1 MRDLTE
7 GSINRHLVA
16 MASPIAAG
24 MLFQTLYFLVDLYF
38 VGRLGGAAIAGVGS
52 AGNLTFLVMALTQ
65 VLGVGTVALIAQAVG
80 RKDKARANLVFNQ
93 SSTLAM
99 ACLLACL
106 LLGYPLAVHFAGAL
120 GSDQATREAGATY
133 LRWYLPGLSLQFA
146 LVAMA
151 SALRGTG
158 IVKPAMTAQMLTVV
172 INVILAPVLIGGW
185 GTGHP
190 LGVAGAGLASSIA
203 IAVGVLLMWVY
214 FLRLEHY
221 VGFDRHSWRPRLE
234 VWRQILAIGLPA
246 GGEFVIMFVIFSF
259 IYFVIRPFGASA
271 QAGFGVGT
279 RVMQAIFLPAMAV
292 AFAVAPIVG
301 QNFRSGPK
309 GAGAPDVPLGGAYE
323 RVADAGCH
331 GPVPGKPGVVDRNFY
346 QRTRSDPRGLGLP
359 PGDLLELRRERFCL
373 RVLWRV
379 AGPGQ
384 YVAGAM
390 EFRFAPDHLY
400 RAGLVADDATG
411 FLDHPDLDGIGGVRN
426 AAGAVERYAGA
437 SPDAPAFVST
447 VSAGATARRKLRGS
461 VTEP

>member
-16 MASPIAAG
+16 MATPIAAG

-80 RKDKARANLVFNQ
+80 RKDQARANLVFNQ

-106 LLGYPLAVHFAGAL
+106 ILGYPLAVHFAGTL

-203 IAVGVLLMWVY
+203 IAVGVLLMWIY

-221 VGFDRHSWRPRLE
+221 VGFDRHSWRPRLD

-301 QNFRSGPK
+301 QNF
-309 GAGAPDVPLGGAYE
+309 GAGQKARVRQTFRSAALMSVLLMLIVMALCLGSPAVLIGTFINEPEAIGVGSGYL
-323 RVADAGCH
+323 RVISWNCVASGFVFVCS
-331 GPVPGKPGVVDRNFY
+331 GVL
-346 QRTRSDPRGLGLP
+346 QGLGNTWP
-359 PGDLLELRRERFCL
+359 A
-373 RVLWRV
+373 LWSSGSRLVTFMVPVWWLTTRPDFAIKQIWMVSV
-379 AGPGQ
+379 A
-384 YVAGAM
+384 
-390 EFRFAPDHLY
+390 
-400 RAGLVADDATG
+400 
-411 FLDHPDLDGIGGVRN
+411 
-426 AAGAVERYAGA
+426 
-437 SPDAPAFVST
+437 
-447 VSAGATARRKLRGS
+447 S
-461 VTEP
+461 VTLQAVLSGTLAVRQMRLRLAA

>member
-7 GSINRHLVA
+7 GSIDRHLVA
-16 MASPIAAG
+16 MATPIAAG
-24 MLFQTLYFLVDLYF
+24 MIFQTLYFLVDLYF

-52 AGNLTFLVMALTQ
+52 AGNLAFLVMALTQ

-80 RKDKARANLVFNQ
+80 RKDQPRANLVFNQ
-93 SSTLAM
+93 SSVLAM
-99 ACLLACL
+99 AALLTCLI
-106 LLGYPLAVHFAGAL
+106 LGYLFAVHFAGAL
-120 GSDQATREAGATY
+120 GSDEATREAGATY
-133 LRWYLPGLSLQFA
+133 LRWYLPGLALQFA
-146 LVAMA
+146 MVAMA

-185 GTGHP
+185 GTGRP

-203 IAVGVLLMWVY
+203 ISVGVLLMWVY

-221 VGFDRHSWRPRLE
+221 VGFVRADWRPRLD

-301 QNFRSGPK
+301 QNFGARLKARVRQTFRSAALMSAVLMLVVMVVCLGRPALLI
-309 GAGAPDVPLGGAYE
+309 GAFTSEPEAI
-323 RVADAGCH
+323 RVGSDYLRFVSWNCVASGFVFVCS
-331 GPVPGKPGVVDRNFY
+331 GVL
-346 QRTRSDPRGLGLP
+346 QGLGNTWPALWSSASRLVTFITP
-359 PGDLLELRRERFCL
+359 VWWLSTRPGFSITQIWM
-373 RVLWRV
+373 VSV
-379 AGPGQ
+379 A
-384 YVAGAM
+384 
-390 EFRFAPDHLY
+390 
-400 RAGLVADDATG
+400 
-411 FLDHPDLDGIGGVRN
+411 
-426 AAGAVERYAGA
+426 
-437 SPDAPAFVST
+437 
-447 VSAGATARRKLRGS
+447 S
-461 VTEP
+461 VTLQALLSGTLALRQVRLRLSTQP

>member
-1 MRDLTE
+1 VRDLSE
-7 GSINRHLVA
+7 GPINRHLVA
-16 MASPIAAG
+16 MATPIAAG
-24 MLFQTLYFLVDLYF
+24 MIFQTLYFLVDLYF

-80 RKDKARANLVFNQ
+80 RKDQPRANLVFNQ
-93 SSTLAM
+93 SSVLAM
-99 ACLLACL
+99 AALAACL
-106 LLGYPLAVHFAGAL
+106 LLGYPFAAHFAGAL
-120 GSDQATREAGATY
+120 GSDAATRAAGATY
-133 LRWYLPGLSLQFA
+133 LRWYLPGLALQFA
-146 LVAMA
+146 MVAMA

-158 IVKPAMTAQMLTVV
+158 IVKPAMTAQMLTVM

-203 IAVGVLLMWVY
+203 ISVGVLLMWIY

-221 VGFDRHSWRPRLE
+221 VGFARSDWRPRVD

-301 QNFRSGPK
+301 QNF
-309 GAGAPDVPLGGAYE
+309 GAGRPARVRQTFRSAALMSSALMLVVMALCLGRPALLIGAFISE
-323 RVADAGCH
+323 PEAIRVGSDYLRFVSWNCVASGFVFVCS
-331 GPVPGKPGVVDRNFY
+331 GVL
-346 QRTRSDPRGLGLP
+346 QGLGNTWPALWSSGSRLITFITP
-359 PGDLLELRRERFCL
+359 VWWLTTRPGFSITQIWM
-373 RVLWRV
+373 VSV
-379 AGPGQ
+379 A
-384 YVAGAM
+384 
-390 EFRFAPDHLY
+390 
-400 RAGLVADDATG
+400 
-411 FLDHPDLDGIGGVRN
+411 
-426 AAGAVERYAGA
+426 
-437 SPDAPAFVST
+437 
-447 VSAGATARRKLRGS
+447 S
-461 VTEP
+461 VTLQALLSGTLALRQMRLRLSA

>member
-16 MASPIAAG
+16 MATPIAAG

-80 RKDKARANLVFNQ
+80 RKDQARANLVFNQ

-106 LLGYPLAVHFAGAL
+106 ILGYPLAVHFAGTL

-172 INVILAPVLIGGW
+172 INVVLAPVLIGGW

-203 IAVGVLLMWVY
+203 IAVGVLLMWIY

-301 QNFRSGPK
+301 QNF
-309 GAGAPDVPLGGAYE
+309 GAGQKARVRQTFRSAALMSVLLMLVVMGLCLGSPAVLIGTFINEAE
-323 RVADAGCH
+323 AIRVGSGYLRVISWNCVASGFVFVCS
-331 GPVPGKPGVVDRNFY
+331 GVL
-346 QRTRSDPRGLGLP
+346 QGLGNTWPALWSSASR
-359 PGDLLELRRERFCL
+359 LLTFMVPVWWLTRRPDFSITQIWM
-373 RVLWRV
+373 VSV
-379 AGPGQ
+379 A
-384 YVAGAM
+384 
-390 EFRFAPDHLY
+390 
-400 RAGLVADDATG
+400 
-411 FLDHPDLDGIGGVRN
+411 
-426 AAGAVERYAGA
+426 
-437 SPDAPAFVST
+437 
-447 VSAGATARRKLRGS
+447 S
-461 VTEP
+461 VTLQALLSGTLALRQMRLRLSAQ

>member
-7 GSINRHLVA
+7 GPIDGHLLA
-16 MASPIAAG
+16 MAAPIAAG
-24 MLFQTLYFLVDLYF
+24 MIFQTLYFLVDLYF

-52 AGNLTFLVMALTQ
+52 AGNLTFLIMALTQ

-80 RKDKARANLVFNQ
+80 RKDQARATLIFNQ
-93 SSTLAM
+93 SSVLAM
-99 ACLLACL
+99 AALVSCL
-106 LLGYPLAVHFAGAL
+106 LLGVLFAKQFAGAL
-120 GSDQATREAGATY
+120 GSDAATREAGATY

-172 INVILAPVLIGGW
+172 INVILAPILIGGW

-203 IAVGVLLMWVY
+203 IAVGVLLMWIY

-221 VGFDRHSWRPRLE
+221 VSFDRHDWRPRFG

-259 IYFVIRPFGASA
+259 IYFVIRPFGPSA

-301 QNFRSGPK
+301 QNF
-309 GAGAPDVPLGGAYE
+309 GAGRKE
-323 RVADAGCH
+323 RVRQTFRSAALFSAGLMLLVMIACLWRPAALI
-331 GPVPGKPGVVDRNFY
+331 GIFTAEPEAIRVGSDYLRVISWNCIASGFVFTCSGVL
-346 QRTRSDPRGLGLP
+346 QGLGNTLP
-359 PGDLLELRRERFCL
+359 SLWSSASRLVTFIFPVWWLTTRPGFTITQI
-373 RVLWRV
+373 W
-379 AGPGQ
+379 
-384 YVAGAM
+384 
-390 EFRFAPDHLY
+390 
-400 RAGLVADDATG
+400 
-411 FLDHPDLDGIGGVRN
+411 
-426 AAGAVERYAGA
+426 
-437 SPDAPAFVST
+437 T
-447 VSAGATARRKLRGS
+447 VSVVS
-461 VTEP
+461 VTLQALLSGTLALRQMRLRLAA